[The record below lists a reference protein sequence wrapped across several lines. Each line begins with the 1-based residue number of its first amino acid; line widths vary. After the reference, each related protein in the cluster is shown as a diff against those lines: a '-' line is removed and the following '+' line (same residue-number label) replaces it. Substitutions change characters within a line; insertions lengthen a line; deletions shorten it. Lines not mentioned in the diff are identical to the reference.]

1 MRDEKSFQT
10 RNETAGILGPKRP
23 DIDPV
28 DQYQRR
34 PGGSPGPKA
43 ISRLSD
49 AVWSDLSLADNSR
62 FSWASNNNQT
72 SSRVLRWDSGSLK
85 ASGPRKPGKIR
96 GGK

>member
-34 PGGSPGPKA
+34 PGGSSGPKA

-49 AVWSDLSLADNSR
+49 AVWSDLSPADNSR
-62 FSWASNNNQT
+62 FSWASN
-72 SSRVLRWDSGSLK
+72 SIRFILREH
-85 ASGPRKPGKIR
+85 
-96 GGK
+96 

>member
-49 AVWSDLSLADNSR
+49 AVRSDLSPADNSR
-62 FSWASNNNQT
+62 FSWASNSILKLIPFDYIVSSITVGFRYVKQNQF
-72 SSRVLRWDSGSLK
+72 
-85 ASGPRKPGKIR
+85 I
-96 GGK
+96 